1 MFGERN
7 AFRNHKSLVS
17 NADAVGPWIFGSY
30 HTSKGL
36 EFAGDGRIS
45 ED

>member
-7 AFRNHKSLVS
+7 AFRNHEPLVS
-17 NADAVGPWIFGSY
+17 NVDAVEPRIFGFY
-30 HTSKGL
+30 HTPGGL
-36 EFAGDGRIS
+36 EHAGDGRIS